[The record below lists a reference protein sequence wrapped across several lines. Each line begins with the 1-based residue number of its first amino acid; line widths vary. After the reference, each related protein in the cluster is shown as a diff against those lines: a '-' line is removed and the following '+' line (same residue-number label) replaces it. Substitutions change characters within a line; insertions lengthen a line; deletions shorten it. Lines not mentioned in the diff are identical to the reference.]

1 MTFSITHLAESLA
14 AYLAPTFP
22 GVTFYTDPNQ
32 QDTQCPCMFLQKRYA
47 YTERRRNVHGYY
59 LRRIGVDLTYLEDYN
74 LPNLQQLYDAA
85 EEALDPVMQSFPYSD
100 GSGETELL
108 RTSERNSR
116 TDLDGLHYMFELQV
130 WAVIPE
136 TVLKMQTMDYDEEV
150 VLP

>member
-85 EEALDPVMQSFPYSD
+85 EEALAFAFDTTPAYCFRLTGGRLPMGCHSWSK
-100 GSGETELL
+100 
-108 RTSERNSR
+108 R
-116 TDLDGLHYMFELQV
+116 
-130 WAVIPE
+130 
-136 TVLKMQTMDYDEEV
+136 KMYRFWRRFIG
-150 VLP
+150 